1 MEESEAIPIF
11 GWGTSGAYKKEH
23 SAGQKGALALLPL
36 LFLLLLC
43 FYFWQQKTV
52 IVVDEN
58 EKKQFST
65 FSRTVGEFLEENEL
79 QVGNYDQLIPGRE
92 EKVMHGQVV
101 SIKRAFPI
109 TMMVDG
115 YSWQVWTC
123 SLTAADL
130 LRELGVELLGQEKI
144 FPEPSTVLNPQ
155 GRQRVRMVQVAR
167 GERKVLPQVV
177 DQWSRVLGNVSY
189 KSLVGTTLNMENSRP
204 VSRETKAAAEVAPVT
219 AGKEAYKDKI
229 TSALAEEKI
238 FPVETVSAAANEETG
253 FTVIK
258 TISRGGRDWGIKEI
272 LEVTATAY
280 CPGTAEAG
288 CPIDA
293 RGASQCTGFYN
304 DGYTAT
310 GIRAVAGDGS
320 KANPHLIAVDPA
332 VIPLKSLVYIEGY
345 GFARA
350 EDTGSAIKGKS
361 IDLLFQKHK
370 DAWNFGRQKLKIYL
384 LPESVE

>member
-11 GWGTSGAYKKEH
+11 GWRTGGEYKGERC
-23 SAGQKGALALLPL
+23 AGQRAVVAFLPL
-36 LFLLLLC
+36 ILLLLLC
-43 FYFWQQKTV
+43 LYFWQQKTV
-52 IVVDEN
+52 IVMEEN
-58 EKKQFST
+58 GNKQFST
-65 FSRTVGEFLEENEL
+65 FCRTIGEFLEEKEL
-79 QVGNYDQLIPGRE
+79 PVGDYDQLIPDRE
-92 EKVMHGQVV
+92 EKVVHGQVV

-109 TMMVDG
+109 TMKVDG
-115 YSWQVWTC
+115 DSWKVWTC

-130 LRELGVELLGQEKI
+130 LREQEVELRGQEKI
-144 FPEPSTVLNPQ
+144 FPAPGTVLNPP
-155 GRQRVRMVQVAR
+155 GRQRIRMVQVAR
-167 GERKVLPQVV
+167 GDRRGLPLVT
-177 DQWSRVLGNVSY
+177 DRWSRVLGNVSY
-189 KSLVGTTLNMENSRP
+189 RSLLGTPLNMENRRP
-204 VSRETKAAAEVAPVT
+204 ALTETAAVKTAAPVQ
-219 AGKEAYKDKI
+219 AGRGTYKTKI
-229 TSALAEEKI
+229 ISALAEKKI
-238 FPVETVSAAANEETG
+238 FPVETASAAANEETDL
-253 FTVIK
+253 TVVK
-258 TISRGGRDWGIKEI
+258 TISRGGLDWGIKEV

-370 DAWNFGRQKLKIYL
+370 DAWNFGRKKLKIYL
-384 LPESVE
+384 LPESV

>member
-11 GWGTSGAYKKEH
+11 ERGTSGDYKKERC
-23 SAGQKGALALLPL
+23 AGWKAAVVFLPL
-36 LFLLLLC
+36 FLLLLLC

-52 IVVDEN
+52 IVVEEN
-58 EKKQFST
+58 ERKQFST
-65 FSRTVGEFLEENEL
+65 FSRTVGEFLEENKL
-79 QVGNYDQLIPGRE
+79 QVGKYDQLIPGWE
-92 EKVMHGQVV
+92 EKVVHGQIV

-109 TMMVDG
+109 TMAVDG

-130 LRELGVELLGQEKI
+130 LRELGVELQGRVSI
-144 FPEPSTVLNPQ
+144 FPGPGTILNPP

-167 GERKVLPQVV
+167 GEREGLPPVV
-177 DQWSRVLGNVSY
+177 DCRPRVPGNVSY
-189 KSLVGTTLNMENSRP
+189 RSLVGIPLNMENRRS
-204 VSRETKAAAEVAPVT
+204 VSGEAAAVKAASLQV
-219 AGKEAYKDKI
+219 GKGAYPTRTI
-229 TSALAEEKI
+229 SALAEKKI
-238 FPVETVSAAANEETG
+238 FPVETASAAANEATG
-253 FTVIK
+253 LTVIK
-258 TISRGGRDWGIKEI
+258 TISRGGRDWGIKEVM
-272 LEVTATAY
+272 EVTATAY
-280 CPGTAEAG
+280 CPGTAAAG

-310 GIRAVAGDGS
+310 GVPAVAGDGS

-332 VIPLKSLVYIEGY
+332 VIPLKSLVYMEGY

-350 EDTGSAIKGKS
+350 EDTGSAIKGKA